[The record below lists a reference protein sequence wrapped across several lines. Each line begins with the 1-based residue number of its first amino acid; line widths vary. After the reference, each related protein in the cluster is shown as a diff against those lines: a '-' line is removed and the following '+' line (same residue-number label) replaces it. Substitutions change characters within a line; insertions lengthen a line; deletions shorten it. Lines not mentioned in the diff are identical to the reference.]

1 MKSRA
6 ELTNELNLNPTRMER
21 AIAAVSP
28 RRALSRM
35 TSRIQMETMALVG
48 GYYRGGRKGRNLS
61 GWNVSSGDANTHLRD
76 SVNTLRA
83 DSFDLYLNNPIAVS
97 AVNTETDNV
106 VGTGIQPIPSFDRDF
121 LGITS
126 DKEAKEL
133 TSAIL
138 REWELFTRTCDSTL
152 MNTFEE
158 QQEVALRSVML
169 SGDIFVNLPYLTR
182 TDKGIDYELSVN
194 LIEAHRVTNKDKA
207 QDSGTQM
214 MGVTLGKDGEPIKYS
229 VLTSHPDSETDRQQA
244 AWDVLDVW
252 GTDGNRLV
260 LHLYKQVRPN
270 GVRGAPW
277 LAPIIELVKKLDTLT
292 NAEVDAAVLNSFFTV
307 FLKKSMPNDSGSLPI
322 DVLTNVGESDDSGE
336 LTLGSA
342 NILQLYGNEEIE
354 FADPSRKHAEFEVFF
369 KLLTTQIGSALG
381 IPYEVLMKQFDSSY
395 SASRGALIEAW
406 KHFNVSRTWL
416 VRSFCQ
422 PIYEEFLFEAAA
434 KGKLPLKNYVN
445 DQRFRLAWAKC
456 DWIGTEQGQLNPLQE
471 AKADEVNLRNDLT
484 SRQRIAGKRGARWED
499 IHAQNLEAQTRI
511 KEDGLA
517 DSLVLNPASATDDST
532 EPTRNDND
540 DDPQN

>member
-1 MKSRA
+1 MESRK
-6 ELTNELNLNPTRMER
+6 ELTAKLNLNPTKLER
-21 AIAAVSP
+21 AIATLSP

-76 SVNTLRA
+76 SVANLRA
-83 DSFDLYLNNPIAVS
+83 DSFDLYLNNPVAVS

-106 VGTGIQPIPSFDRDF
+106 VGAGIQPIPNFDREF
-121 LGITS
+121 LGIES
-126 DKEAKEL
+126 DEEAKEL

-194 LIEAHRVTNKDKA
+194 LIEAHRVTNKDSK
-207 QDSGTQM
+207 QDSANLM
-214 MGVTLGKDGEPIKYS
+214 MGVELGNDGEPIRYQ
-229 VLTSHPDSETDRQQA
+229 VRTAHPDSETNKAKA
-244 AWDVLDVW
+244 AWDILDVW
-252 GTDGNRLV
+252 GSNGNRMV

-277 LAPIIELVKKLDTLT
+277 LAPIIELIKKLDTLT
-292 NAEVDAAVLNSFFTV
+292 QAEVDAAVLNSFFTV

-322 DVLTNVGESDDSGE
+322 DVLTNIGEKDSAGE

-342 NILQLYGNEEIE
+342 NILQLYGNEEVE
-354 FADPSRKHAEFEVFF
+354 FADPSRDHASFEIFF

-422 PIYEEFLFEAAA
+422 PIYEEFLFEAAV

-456 DWIGTEQGQLNPLQE
+456 DWVGTEQGQLNPLQE
-471 AKADEVNLRNDLT
+471 AKADEVNLRNNLT
-484 SRQRIAGKRGARWED
+484 SRQRIAAKRGIRWED
-499 IHAQNLEAQTRI
+499 VHAQNVQAQTTMLD
-511 KEDGLA
+511 DGLA
-517 DSLVLNPASATDDST
+517 DSLVLNPASASDDI
-532 EPTRNDND
+532 EPERNDND